1 MGYRNLLLGWA
12 SATALAVAAC
22 DGDFRAAF
30 SPPDRASIPVHVET
44 VSLARSRP
52 ALVVPAVVEAKS
64 SHTLAFR
71 ASGRIA
77 RFRVEEGARVAVG
90 DVIAELDLLRLEG
103 ELRSARTNLVRARA
117 RRLEAGR
124 RDGRRRDLVELAAA
138 ASPRAE
144 SASIETLLLEAE
156 LRYALARVERSESRL
171 AAGVLRAPA
180 AGVVDRRYRGEGEAV
195 PAGAPVVRLSELG
208 NVVARASLPRA
219 LRPLLRI
226 GGPAVVRVAS
236 DAADGLP
243 AEIARVGGETGG
255 ANAEVA
261 FEVRV
266 ENPSG
271 VLRPGGVV
279 AVEVAVEGPEA
290 LYTIPLSAVLRGID
304 ARPFSFVVIG
314 RGARA
319 RVERRHLVLGGFEGD
334 RVAVVEGLAVGDR
347 VVTRGQDLVTVGDP
361 VAIVGEGP

>member
-1 MGYRNLLLGWA
+1 
-12 SATALAVAAC
+12 V
-22 DGDFRAAF
+22 
-30 SPPDRASIPVHVET
+30 
-44 VSLARSRP
+44 
-52 ALVVPAVVEAKS
+52 
-64 SHTLAFR
+64 
-71 ASGRIA
+71 
-77 RFRVEEGARVAVG
+77 
-90 DVIAELDLLRLEG
+90 
-103 ELRSARTNLVRARA
+103 
-117 RRLEAGR
+117 
-124 RDGRRRDLVELAAA
+124 
-138 ASPRAE
+138 SPRAE